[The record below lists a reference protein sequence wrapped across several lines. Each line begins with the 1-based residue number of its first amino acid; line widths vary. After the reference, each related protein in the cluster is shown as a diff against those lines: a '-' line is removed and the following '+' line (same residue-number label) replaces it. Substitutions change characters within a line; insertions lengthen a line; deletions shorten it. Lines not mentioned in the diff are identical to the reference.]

1 MEILQMKKSL
11 IALAALGAFAGAAS
25 AQSTVTLYGL
35 VDLSVQHVKSGDASP
50 LAGKSVTKLADGVEW
65 GPGSRWGLRVSEDL
79 GSGLKAN
86 VVLESGFGADTGTST
101 QGGRL
106 FGRQAFISLASAAAG
121 EVRLGR
127 QYTLNDETIALNN
140 PFGNT
145 TFLHTGVYYTTGGV
159 NAAGAAVAGSTQRV
173 PLFVDSPRIDNA
185 IQYISPSFGGFRVQG
200 LYGFDEKA
208 QDRYYGLKGVYANGP
223 LNVALAYEQ
232 NKLLTAVGGEDKANK
247 TWTLGANY
255 DFGVV
260 RVYGGY
266 QQVKDLVNTA
276 TAGNIV
282 QAGVT
287 NPTGVTGAAAAI
299 PGLINSDKL
308 KTWTVGVG
316 VPLGAFTI
324 GANYVRAKYE
334 DGSDDTTIGRAAV
347 GATYSLSK
355 TTTVYTAYQ
364 QATGDLK
371 NDVNEKRG
379 IEIGLRKAF

>member
-1 MEILQMKKSL
+1 MKKSL

-86 VVLESGFGADTGTST
+86 VVLESGFSADTGAST

-106 FGRQAFISLASAAAG
+106 FGRQAFISLASATAG

-145 TFLHTGVYYTTGGV
+145 TFLHTGVYYNATGGKL
-159 NAAGAAVAGSTQRV
+159 
-173 PLFVDSPRIDNA
+173 PLFIDSPRIDNA
-185 IQYISPSFGGFRVQG
+185 IQYISPSFGGFRLQG

-208 QDRYYGLKGVYANGP
+208 QDRYYGLKAVYANGP

-232 NKLLTAVGGEDKANK
+232 NKLTVLPVGVTDDKANK
-247 TWTLGANY
+247 TWTVSANY
-255 DFGVV
+255 DFGVA
-260 RVYGGY
+260 RVYGGF
-266 QQVKDLVNTA
+266 QQGKDLVNGT
-276 TAGNIV
+276 TAGNLI
-282 QAGVT
+282 Q
-287 NPTGVTGAAAAI
+287 GAATTLTA
-299 PGLINSDKL
+299 DKL
-308 KTWTVGVG
+308 RTWTVGVG

-324 GANYVRAKYE
+324 AADYVRAKY
-334 DGSDDTTIGRAAV
+334 DDAAGTVLVGDQTIGRAAV

-355 TTTVYTAYQ
+355 TTTLFTAYQ

-371 NDVNEKRG
+371 NNVNEKRG
-379 IEIGLRKAF
+379 FEIGLRKAF

>member
-1 MEILQMKKSL
+1 MKKSL
-11 IALAALGAFAGAAS
+11 IALATLGAFAGAAS
-25 AQSTVTLYGL
+25 AQSSVTLYGL
-35 VDLSVQHVKSGDASP
+35 IDLSVQHVKSGDLSP
-50 LAGKSVTKLADGVEW
+50 NAGKSQTKLADGVEW

-106 FGRQAFISLASAAAG
+106 FGRQAFISLASATAG
-121 EVRLGR
+121 EIRLGR
-127 QYTLNDETIALNN
+127 QYTFNDEVVALNN

-145 TFLHTGVYYTTGGV
+145 MFLHTGVAYTTGGAT
-159 NAAGAAVAGSTQRV
+159 AAGVAVAGSTQKV

-185 IQYISPSFGGFRVQG
+185 IQYISPSFGGFRVQAM
-200 LYGFDEKA
+200 YGFDEQVGTSTTGA

-232 NKLLTAVGGEDKANK
+232 NKLITPFAGEDKANK

-260 RVYGGY
+260 RAYGGY
-266 QQVKDLVNTA
+266 QQVKDLVNNA
-276 TAGNIV
+276 TAGNMV
-282 QAGVT
+282 QAAVG
-287 NPTGVTGAAAAI
+287 PTGTTASPLALTAE
-299 PGLINSDKL
+299 KL
-308 KTWTVGVG
+308 RTWTVGVA
-316 VPLGAFTI
+316 VPLGAFTV

-334 DGSDDTTIGRAAV
+334 DGGEDTTIGRAAV

-355 TTTVYTAYQ
+355 TTTLFTAYQ
-364 QATGDLK
+364 QATGDAKDL
-371 NDVNEKRG
+371 VNEKRG
-379 IEIGLRKAF
+379 FEVGLRKSF